1 MVLMSSD
8 EEYDDQVTVLYRR
21 YAGRVQGYLINT
33 GCDRGLAEEIT
44 DDAFLAA
51 RRRWAR
57 VRTLDEP
64 EGYVFKIARN
74 ERSKR
79 QKVHDCRVK
88 DLDPDP
94 HAAVRAAGDDHAQ
107 IVADRAAVWQALHQ
121 LPACQLEAVVLRDVA
136 GLSEA
141 ATARAMGVSTG
152 SVKRYT
158 FEGRRRLRILLADF
172 RRPGE
177 RPGKRPGDRPGEGNG

>member
-1 MVLMSSD
+1 MVPMSVD
-8 EEYDDQVTVLYRR
+8 EEHDDQVAVLYRR
-21 YAGRVQGYLINT
+21 NAGRVQGYLINM

-44 DDAFLAA
+44 DDAFMAA
-51 RRRWAR
+51 RRLWAR

-79 QKVHDCRVK
+79 QRAHERRAK

-94 HAAVRAAGDDHAQ
+94 QATVPADGDDHAQ
-107 IVADRAAVWQALHQ
+107 VVADRAAVWQALRR
-121 LPACQLEAVVLRDVA
+121 LPASQREAVVLRDVA

-141 ATARAMGVSTG
+141 ATAQAMGVSTG
-152 SVKRYT
+152 CVKRYT
-158 FEGRRRLRILLADF
+158 FEGRLRLRALLADF
-172 RRPGE
+172 RP
-177 RPGKRPGDRPGEGNG
+177 KEGNR

>member
-1 MVLMSSD
+1 MVVMSLE
-8 EEYDDQVTVLYRR
+8 EEYDDQATLLYRKF
-21 YAGRVQGYLINT
+21 AGRVQGFLISM

-51 RRRWAR
+51 RRRWAH
-57 VRTLDEP
+57 VRILDEP

-79 QKVHDCRVK
+79 QKAHDGRAK
-88 DLDPDP
+88 DLHPDP
-94 HAAVRAAGDDHAQ
+94 HEEQPAAGDDVAQ
-107 IVADRAAVWQALHQ
+107 IVADRVVVRQALRQ
-121 LPACQLEAVVLRDVA
+121 LPASQREAVILRNAA

-141 ATARAMGVSTG
+141 ATAQAMGVSTG

-158 FEGRRRLRILLADF
+158 SEGRHKLRLLLAEF
-172 RRPGE
+172 RRQQ
-177 RPGKRPGDRPGEGNG
+177 EGNGR

>member
-1 MVLMSSD
+1 MVLMSVE
-8 EEYDDQVTVLYRR
+8 EEYDDQVPVLYRQ
-21 YAGRVQGYLINT
+21 YAGRVQGYLINM

-51 RRRWAR
+51 RRRWAH

-79 QKVHDCRVK
+79 QKAHDCRAR
-88 DLDPDP
+88 DLQPDP
-94 HAAVRAAGDDHAQ
+94 CGAPRAADDDLAQ
-107 IVADRAAVWQALHQ
+107 MVTDRIVIRQALRQ
-121 LPACQLEAVVLRDVA
+121 LPARQREAVTLRAIA

-141 ATARAMGVSTG
+141 ATAQAMGVSVG
-152 SVKRYT
+152 SVKRYAS
-158 FEGRRRLRILLADF
+158 EGRQELRRLLADY
-172 RRPGE
+172 RRQQ
-177 RPGKRPGDRPGEGNG
+177 EGNSQ

>member
-1 MVLMSSD
+1 MSIE
-8 EEYDDQVTVLYRR
+8 EEYDDQATALYRK
-21 YAGRVQGYLINT
+21 YAGRVQGFLISM

-57 VRTLDEP
+57 VRSLDEP

-79 QKVHDCRVK
+79 QKAHDCRAR
-88 DLDPDP
+88 DLQPDP
-94 HAAVRAAGDDHAQ
+94 YCAPRAAGDDLAQ
-107 IVADRAAVWQALHQ
+107 IVTDRIVVGQALRQ
-121 LPACQLEAVVLRDVA
+121 LPARQREAVTLRSVA

-141 ATARAMGVSTG
+141 ATARAMGVSVG
-152 SVKRYT
+152 SVKRYAH
-158 FEGRRRLRILLADF
+158 EGRQELRRLLADY
-172 RRPGE
+172 RR
-177 RPGKRPGDRPGEGNG
+177 RQEGNDR

>member
-1 MVLMSSD
+1 MSLE
-8 EEYDDQVTVLYRR
+8 EEYDEEVTGLYRKF
-21 YAGRVQGYLINT
+21 AGRVQGFLIGM

-51 RRRWAR
+51 RRRWEH

-74 ERSKR
+74 ERGKR
-79 QKVHDCRVK
+79 QRQHDCRAQ
-88 DLDPDP
+88 DLHPDP
-94 HAAVRAAGDDHAQ
+94 CETRPAIADDVAQSAV
-107 IVADRAAVWQALHQ
+107 DRALLRQALGQ
-121 LPACQLEAVVLRDVA
+121 LGHSQREAVILRHAA

-141 ATARAMGVSTG
+141 MAAQAMGISIG

-158 FEGRRRLRILLADF
+158 SEGRGKLRDLLG
-172 RRPGE
+172 RP
-177 RPGKRPGDRPGEGNG
+177 EGNGR

>member
-21 YAGRVQGYLINT
+21 YAGRVQGYLINM

-57 VRTLDEP
+57 VRTLDQP

-79 QKVHDCRVK
+79 QKVHDCRTM
-88 DLDPDP
+88 D
-94 HAAVRAAGDDHAQ
+94 A
-107 IVADRAAVWQALHQ
+107 
-121 LPACQLEAVVLRDVA
+121 ELRRRVA
-136 GLSEA
+136 GFRGAL
-141 ATARAMGVSTG
+141 
-152 SVKRYT
+152 
-158 FEGRRRLRILLADF
+158 RRLREDQA
-172 RRPGE
+172 E
-177 RPGKRPGDRPGEGNG
+177 

>member
-1 MVLMSSD
+1 MSSD

-57 VRTLDEP
+57 VGTLDEP

-79 QKVHDCRVK
+79 QKVHDCHVK

-94 HAAVRAAGDDHAQ
+94 RAAVRAAGDDHAQ
-107 IVADRAAVWQALHQ
+107 IVADRAAVWQ
-121 LPACQLEAVVLRDVA
+121 
-136 GLSEA
+136 
-141 ATARAMGVSTG
+141 
-152 SVKRYT
+152 
-158 FEGRRRLRILLADF
+158 
-172 RRPGE
+172 
-177 RPGKRPGDRPGEGNG
+177 

>member
-1 MVLMSSD
+1 MVLMSLE
-8 EEYDDQVTVLYRR
+8 EEYDDQVAVLYRR
-21 YAGRVQGYLINT
+21 HAGRVQGYLINM

-57 VRTLDEP
+57 VRILDEP

-79 QKVHDCRVK
+79 QKAHDCRAK

-94 HAAVRAAGDDHAQ
+94 HAAVQAAA
-107 IVADRAAVWQALHQ
+107 
-121 LPACQLEAVVLRDVA
+121 
-136 GLSEA
+136 
-141 ATARAMGVSTG
+141 
-152 SVKRYT
+152 
-158 FEGRRRLRILLADF
+158 
-172 RRPGE
+172 
-177 RPGKRPGDRPGEGNG
+177 